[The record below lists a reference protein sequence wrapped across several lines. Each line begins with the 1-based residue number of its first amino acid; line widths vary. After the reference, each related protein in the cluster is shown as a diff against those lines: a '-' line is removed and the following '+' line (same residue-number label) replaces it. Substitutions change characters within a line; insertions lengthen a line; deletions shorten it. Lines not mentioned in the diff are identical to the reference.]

1 MPKCL
6 KYREK
11 CMLRKKD
18 RMNDISKYDKLKV
31 LYRGIS
37 TLYNISKNYTRLYI
51 VESVLQPVISFISVI
66 LLSFILDEIQKEQRY
81 KIIILEL
88 VVFIMVSFICRIC
101 LSIVKNKKS
110 FYYEELF
117 KNEKMY
123 MSEKTMQLSYE
134 DVESKYVNSLK
145 NKIENDNQNGYNI
158 FYLNA
163 FLGPFITNISNIV
176 MSFLM
181 FISIFLL
188 ARVGGQVKI
197 ILLCCI
203 VIQSIAKLLVTKKIN
218 VSKID
223 MYEKLAPNNILDN
236 YYNRLLEEYQ
246 IGKDIRIFKLQGLII
261 NTLKKINIS
270 NYDIVNDATRKIQI
284 REILLAIFE
293 NILKC
298 VIYIIVVLLVINYN
312 IQLGDIV
319 RVINGIVIFS
329 TSISDMA
336 CNIQSLFNNNKYLKK
351 YFEYLD
357 LPSYEKTLGEKIE
370 KGNDSTIEF
379 ENVCYKYNSSN
390 EFTLKNINFKIREGE
405 RVALVGANGSG
416 KTTII
421 KLLSGLY
428 QPQKGNIKVSG
439 KDIGK
444 YLTKEYRN
452 YIGIM
457 FQDFKI
463 FSFTMKDNICMNRDV
478 DDVKLKNIIEKANLL
493 ELLLKAKEGID
504 TYLYKDYNDGHE
516 ISGGEAQKI
525 AFARALYKNE
535 GVLVLDEPSS
545 ALDPKS
551 EYKLFNNIF
560 EGNLKNSVLL
570 VSHRMGICRRCDK
583 IIVLKE
589 GEIIQEGKHE
599 ELIKDRE
606 NEYYKLW
613 NAQAQYYE

>member
-1 MPKCL
+1 MV
-6 KYREK
+6 
-11 CMLRKKD
+11 RKK
-18 RMNDISKYDKLKV
+18 NSINKKSKYNNLKM
-31 LYRGIS
+31 LYRGAS
-37 TLYNISKNYTRLYI
+37 TLYNVSKNYTRLYI
-51 VESVLQPVISFISVI
+51 VESVLQPVISFINVI
-66 LLSFILDEIQKEQRY
+66 LLAFILDEVQKEQRY

-88 VVFIMVSFICRIC
+88 GVFIVLSFLCTIF
-101 LSIVKNKKS
+101 LSIVRNKKS
-110 FYYEELF
+110 YYYEELF

-123 MSEKTMQLSYE
+123 MAEKTMQLSYE
-134 DVESKYVNSLK
+134 SVESRYVNSLK

-163 FLGPFITNISNIV
+163 FLGPFISNIV
-176 MSFLM
+176 NIIMSVLM
-181 FISIFLL
+181 FISIFLQTS
-188 ARVGGQVKI
+188 VGVQVKI

-203 VIQSIAKLLVTKKIN
+203 VIKTITKLFATKKIN
-218 VSKID
+218 LNKID

-236 YYNRLLEEYQ
+236 YYNQLLEEYQ
-246 IGKDIRIFKLQGLII
+246 IGKDIRIFKLDGLVI

-270 NYDIVNDATRKIQI
+270 NYDIVSSITKKI
-284 REILLAIFE
+284 RTKEIILEIIE
-293 NILKC
+293 NILNC
-298 VIYIIVVLLVINYN
+298 VIYIMVVLLVTNYN

-329 TSISDMA
+329 ASTSDMV

-357 LPSYEKTLGEKIE
+357 LPSYEKKSGEKI
-370 KGNDSTIEF
+370 GTSNSSTIEF
-379 ENVCYKYNSSN
+379 ENVCYQYNNSN
-390 EFTLKNINFKIREGE
+390 EFILKNINFKINEGE
-405 RVALVGANGSG
+405 KVALVGANGSG

-428 QPQKGNIKVSG
+428 QPQKGNIKISG
-439 KDIGK
+439 KDIEK
-444 YLTKEYRN
+444 YLTKEFRK

-478 DDVKLKNIIEKANLL
+478 EDVQLKSILEKAD
-493 ELLLKAKEGID
+493 LLKLLSKTKEGID
-504 TYLYKDYNDGHE
+504 TYLYKDYGDGHE

-525 AFARALYKNE
+525 AFARALYKNV
-535 GVLVLDEPSS
+535 GILLLDEPSS

-560 EGNLKNSVLL
+560 EESFRNSVLL

-589 GEIIQEGKHE
+589 GEIVQEGKHK
-599 ELIKDRE
+599 ELLKDRE

-613 NAQAQYYE
+613 NAQAQYYD

>member
-1 MPKCL
+1 
-6 KYREK
+6 
-11 CMLRKKD
+11 MLHS
-18 RMNDISKYDKLKV
+18 NSEYC
-31 LYRGIS
+31 
-37 TLYNISKNYTRLYI
+37 
-51 VESVLQPVISFISVI
+51 
-66 LLSFILDEIQKEQRY
+66 
-81 KIIILEL
+81 KIA
-88 VVFIMVSFICRIC
+88 C
-101 LSIVKNKKS
+101 
-110 FYYEELF
+110 
-117 KNEKMY
+117 
-123 MSEKTMQLSYE
+123 
-134 DVESKYVNSLK
+134 D
-145 NKIENDNQNGYNI
+145 
-158 FYLNA
+158 
-163 FLGPFITNISNIV
+163 
-176 MSFLM
+176 
-181 FISIFLL
+181 
-188 ARVGGQVKI
+188 
-197 ILLCCI
+197 
-203 VIQSIAKLLVTKKIN
+203 KKIN

-236 YYNRLLEEYQ
+236 YYNGLLEEYQ
-246 IGKDIRIFKLQGLII
+246 IGKDIRIFKLEELII
-261 NTLKKINIS
+261 NTLKKVNIS

-390 EFTLKNINFKIREGE
+390 EFALKNINFKIREGE

-428 QPQKGNIKVSG
+428 HPQKGNIKVSG
-439 KDIGK
+439 KDIEK

-478 DDVKLKNIIEKANLL
+478 DDVKLKNIIEKANLF

>member
-1 MPKCL
+1 
-6 KYREK
+6 
-11 CMLRKKD
+11 MLRKKE
-18 RMNDISKYDKLKV
+18 RMNKSKYDKLKV
-31 LYRGIS
+31 LYRGIR
-37 TLYNISKNYTRLYI
+37 TLYKISKNYTRLYI
-51 VESVLQPVISFISVI
+51 AESVLQPVISFINVI
-66 LLSFILDEIQKEQRY
+66 LLSVILDEIQKGHQY

-88 VVFIMVSFICRIC
+88 AFFILGSFIFSIC
-101 LSIVKNKKS
+101 LGVIKNKKN

-123 MSEKTMQLSYE
+123 MSEKTMTLSYE
-134 DVESKYVNSLK
+134 DVESNYVNTLK

-163 FLGPFITNISNIV
+163 FLGPFISNISNII
-176 MSFLM
+176 MSILM

-188 ARVGGQVKI
+188 DRLGGHVKI
-197 ILLCCI
+197 IILCCI
-203 VIQSIAKLLVTKKIN
+203 AIKCIAKLLVTQKIN
-218 VSKID
+218 SSMID

-236 YYNRLLEEYQ
+236 YYNGLLEEYQ
-246 IGKDIRIFKLQGLII
+246 IGKDIRIFKLEKLII
-261 NTLKKINIS
+261 KALKKINTK
-270 NYDIVNDATRKIQI
+270 NYDIINATTSKIQR
-284 REILLAIFE
+284 REILLVIIE
-293 NILKC
+293 NILNC
-298 VIYIIVVLLVINYN
+298 VIYIMVVLLIINYE

-319 RVINGIVIFS
+319 RVLNGIIIFS
-329 TSISDMA
+329 ISIGDMA
-336 CNIQSLFNNNKYLKK
+336 SNIQSLFNNNKYLKK

-357 LPSYEKTLGEKIE
+357 LPGYEKILGEKIDR
-370 KGNDSTIEF
+370 GNVLTIEF
-379 ENVCYKYNSSN
+379 ENVCYRYNGIN
-390 EFTLKNINFKIREGE
+390 QFKLKNINFKIRKGE

-428 QPQKGNIKVSG
+428 QPQRGNIKVNG

-444 YLTKEYRN
+444 YLTKDYRDF
-452 YIGIM
+452 IGIM

-478 DDVKLKNIIEKANLL
+478 NDRELKHTIAKADLS
-493 ELLLKAKEGID
+493 ELLSKAKKGID
-504 TYLYKDYNDGHE
+504 TYLYKDYADGHE

-551 EYKLFNNIF
+551 EYQLFKNIF
-560 EGNLKNSVLL
+560 EDNFRNSILL

-589 GEIIQEGKHE
+589 GEIVQEGKHE
-599 ELIKDRE
+599 ELIQDRE